1 MSFVLIFKCSSLEV
15 TYTLLLEKYWSNVLV
30 TWSHQIQGGSEV
42 QVLRRT
48 LYNVYHILKK
58 VTSLQVNIT
67 INCNQIEKV
76 SISESEVAQ
85 SCPTLCDPMDQ
96 APPSMGFSRQEYW
109 SGLPFPSLGYLP
121 DPGIESRSPALQVSS
136 LLTEL

>member
-30 TWSHQIQGGSEV
+30 AWSHQIQGGSEV

-121 DPGIESRSPALQVSS
+121 DPGI
-136 LLTEL
+136 

>member
-1 MSFVLIFKCSSLEV
+1 MLIFKCSSLEV

-30 TWSHQIQGGSEV
+30 AWSHQIQGGSEV

-48 LYNVYHILKK
+48 LCNVYHILKK

-121 DPGIESRSPALQVSS
+121 DPGI
-136 LLTEL
+136 

>member
-1 MSFVLIFKCSSLEV
+1 MLIFKCSSLEA

-48 LYNVYHILKK
+48 LYNDYCHILKK

-67 INCNQIEKV
+67 INSNQIEKA
-76 SISESEVAQ
+76 SISEQGVN
-85 SCPTLCDPMDQ
+85 
-96 APPSMGFSRQEYW
+96 
-109 SGLPFPSLGYLP
+109 
-121 DPGIESRSPALQVSS
+121 
-136 LLTEL
+136 

>member
-121 DPGIESRSPALQVSS
+121 DPGI
-136 LLTEL
+136 